1 MASIQ
6 LRPIERQVVA
16 IVGCSSGIGRQA
28 ARRFAER
35 HARLVLVA
43 RSDESLDDALDDVR
57 ARGASDAIGLHGDV
71 TVHGD
76 MQAVARAACEAFG
89 RLDTWVHVAAV
100 SVYGTAESTRMDEY
114 RRVVEVN
121 LLGPIEG
128 ARAALPALRESGGGA
143 LIVITSVEAEVPL
156 PYQAAYSA
164 AKHGA
169 AAFLRTL
176 RMELR
181 AEGAPIAVT
190 NLMPASIDTPLF
202 RNARSRIGVMPR
214 PVAPV
219 YDPDVVADQILWAA
233 EHPSGDLFAGGAGW
247 AFALAWR
254 LAPGL
259 TERILSRLAMPAQ
272 RTNEPEAPSGD
283 DNLDA
288 PLPRTDRV
296 RGGFGGRS
304 FSLGNRLQ
312 RVPAAVRVGAVL
324 VGAVAVLAAAS
335 SRRG

>member
-16 IVGCSSGIGRQA
+16 IVGCSSGIGRQT

-43 RSDESLDDALDDVR
+43 RADEALDDALDDVR
-57 ARGASDAIGLHGDV
+57 ARGASDAIGVRGDV
-71 TVHGD
+71 TVRED
-76 MQAVARAACEAFG
+76 MQGVARAACEAFG

-100 SVYGTAESTRMDEY
+100 SVYGTAEETTPDEY
-114 RRVVEVN
+114 RRVIDVN
-121 LLGPIEG
+121 LLGPIH
-128 ARAALPALRESGGGA
+128 AAQAAVPVMRESGGGA

-164 AKHGA
+164 TKHGA
-169 AAFLRTL
+169 GAFLRSL

-190 NLMPASIDTPLF
+190 AVMPAGIDTPLF

-214 PVAPV
+214 PVDPV
-219 YDPDVVADQILWAA
+219 YDPDVVADQVVWAA
-233 EHPSGDLFAGGAGW
+233 EHPTGDVFAGGAGW
-247 AFALAWR
+247 AMALMWR

-259 TERILSRLAMPAQ
+259 TERVLARVAMPAQ
-272 RTNEPEAPSGD
+272 RTSHPEEPVGD

-288 PLPRTDRV
+288 PLPGTDRV

-304 FSLGNRLQ
+304 FSVGNRLQ
-312 RVPAAVRVGAVL
+312 RVPGVLRLGAVL
-324 VGAVAVLAAAS
+324 VAAIAVLAAT
-335 SRRG
+335 RRG